1 MLDNILDTVRRGAE
15 KVQRRGEEVAQVAR
29 LRMEVFQLGR
39 ELDGTYGRLGRAYH
53 GGAQPDQLAE
63 LQTEIRRLEAEIQA
77 RERLITELGS
87 VPDEPGTV
95 RVEPDY
101 PVATP
106 TATAA
111 STAAPRTAPNVP
123 AAVPHPGQEV
133 SMTKNDVP
141 TTPDPTMQHSDERL
155 VPGDKTASMGDEAA
169 RDEMVRRRESVDEG
183 KAASKNP
190 DPLDL

>member
-63 LQTEIRRLEAEIQA
+63 LQTEIRRLEGEIQA

-95 RVEPDY
+95 RVEPDS

-111 STAAPRTAPNVP
+111 PTTAPTVP

-133 SMTKNDVP
+133 FPMTKNDVP

-169 RDEMVRRRESVDEG
+169 RDEMVRRRESIDEG

>member
-63 LQTEIRRLEAEIQA
+63 LQTEVRRLEAEIQA

-106 TATAA
+106 TATAG
-111 STAAPRTAPNVP
+111 PRTAPNVP
-123 AAVPHPGQEV
+123 AAVPHPG
-133 SMTKNDVP
+133 
-141 TTPDPTMQHSDERL
+141 
-155 VPGDKTASMGDEAA
+155 
-169 RDEMVRRRESVDEG
+169 
-183 KAASKNP
+183 
-190 DPLDL
+190 

>member
-53 GGAQPDQLAE
+53 GGAQPDQMAE
-63 LQTEIRRLEAEIQA
+63 VQVEIRRLEGEIQA
-77 RERLITELGS
+77 RERLIAELGS
-87 VPDEPGTV
+87 VPDEAGTV

-106 TATAA
+106 TE
-111 STAAPRTAPNVP
+111 TAAPRTAPNVP

-169 RDEMVRRRESVDEG
+169 RDEMVRHRESVAEG

>member
-53 GGAQPDQLAE
+53 GGAQPDQMAE

-87 VPDEPGTV
+87 VPDEPGTQ
-95 RVEPDY
+95 RVEPAY

-111 STAAPRTAPNVP
+111 STTAYNTP

-133 SMTKNDVP
+133 PSMTKNDVP

-155 VPGDKTASMGDEAA
+155 VPGDKTASQGNEAA
-169 RDEMVRRRESVDEG
+169 RDEMVRHRETIEEG
-183 KAASKNP
+183 KASSKNP

>member
-1 MLDNILDTVRRGAE
+1 MLDTILDTVRRGAE
-15 KVQRRGEEVAQVAR
+15 RVQRRGEEVAQVAR

-63 LQTEIRRLEAEIQA
+63 IQVEIRRLEGEIQA

-95 RVEPDY
+95 QVEPAS
-101 PVATP
+101 PVAP
-106 TATAA
+106 TATAPT
-111 STAAPRTAPNVP
+111 TAATTAPNVP

-133 SMTKNDVP
+133 SPMTKNDVP

-155 VPGDKTASMGDEAA
+155 VPGDKTASQGNEAA
-169 RDEMVRRRESVDEG
+169 RDEMVRHRESVEEG

>member
-15 KVQRRGEEVAQVAR
+15 KVQRRGEEAAQVAR

-63 LQTEIRRLEAEIQA
+63 LQVKIRRLEGEIQA

-87 VPDEPGTV
+87 LPDEPGTQS
-95 RVEPDY
+95 VE
-101 PVATP
+101 
-106 TATAA
+106 
-111 STAAPRTAPNVP
+111 AAPPVHVTPVTPRPSPSPTVSTVP

-133 SMTKNDVP
+133 STMTKNDVP

-155 VPGDKTASMGDEAA
+155 VPGDKTASQGNEAA
-169 RDEMVRRRESVDEG
+169 RDEMVRRRESIDEG